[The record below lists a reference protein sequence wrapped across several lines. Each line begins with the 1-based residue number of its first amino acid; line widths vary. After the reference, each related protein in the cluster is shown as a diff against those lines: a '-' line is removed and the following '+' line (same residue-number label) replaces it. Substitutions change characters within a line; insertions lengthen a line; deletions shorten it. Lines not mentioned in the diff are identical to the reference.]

1 MYNEADVACVPSTI
15 LVLVVPTPATVL
27 ILPEA
32 KLVGLAV
39 GDTGPLVGETVG
51 LAVVGE
57 IVGLGDDDGCGDG
70 MLVGPVGAG
79 VGMQK

>member
-1 MYNEADVACVPSTI
+1 VYNEADVACVPSPI

-32 KLVGLAV
+32 KLEGLD
-39 GDTGPLVGETVG
+39 DTGAL
-51 LAVVGE
+51 VGE
-57 IVGLGDDDGCGDG
+57 IVGVDDDDGCGDG
-70 MLVGPVGAG
+70 MLVGPVGAM